1 MNTVPTTRREFLK
14 LAGTVAGARLVGPSI
29 GLGQPKLLGGADS
42 RTDESKA
49 DYTLRIAASPIEIAH
64 NRIVSGITY
73 NGQFP
78 GPLLRVKEGQQVVVD
93 VFNDTDT
100 PEQLHWHGQ
109 FVPYGCGW
117 CRRRR
122 HAVYPGAWHAP
133 HRIHA

>member
-49 DYTLRIAASPIEIAH
+49 DYTLRIAASPTEIAH

-78 GPLLRVKEGQQVVVD
+78 GPLLRVKEGRSEERRVGK
-93 VFNDTDT
+93 
-100 PEQLHWHGQ
+100 ECRSRWS
-109 FVPYGCGW
+109 PY
-117 CRRRR
+117 
-122 HAVYPGAWHAP
+122 H
-133 HRIHA
+133 